1 MKRILVCLILCLT
14 LLAACGDP
22 EPMPVPTALPPLATL
37 EPTATPEPTAVP
49 TATPTVL
56 SDPIPGA
63 LTVDPALDLGPI
75 SPYIYGTNY
84 GPMQAVPL
92 EMMPLVLDAGFTTL
106 RYPAGAWTDE
116 VDIKPFQLDQFVDFY
131 GQFGAM
137 PTVSVRLKNGT
148 AETAAMLVAYA
159 NIVKGYGI
167 EYWSIGNEP
176 TLFTEQLGED
186 YNTER
191 FNREWRAIALAMKA
205 VDPTIKLIGPE
216 LHQWGIDPGSTLK
229 DAAGL
234 DWMDEFLKVNGD
246 LVDVVSVHR
255 YPLWKPSGQ
264 EVTIDELRAN
274 LPEWNKLVTYLE
286 QVTKE
291 ITGRD
296 LPVAFTE
303 VNSSPTGVLGQPAS
317 PDAFF
322 NAIWYADVLGRMMD
336 QDVFMVNQ
344 WVISQRSTG
353 LGLIFGNEVRPT
365 LYTFYMYKHFGNQ
378 QRFAASGV
386 ENVRIYAA
394 QRADGALTLMVINLG
409 DAEVTAP
416 LQIQGLTPTE
426 AQVYLLDATHNAE
439 DLGIQSWPADGVV
452 TLPGQS
458 VILFVVE

>member
-1 MKRILVCLILCLT
+1 
-14 LLAACGDP
+14 
-22 EPMPVPTALPPLATL
+22 
-37 EPTATPEPTAVP
+37 
-49 TATPTVL
+49 
-56 SDPIPGA
+56 
-63 LTVDPALDLGPI
+63 
-75 SPYIYGTNY
+75 
-84 GPMQAVPL
+84 
-92 EMMPLVLDAGFTTL
+92 MMPLVLDAGFTAL

-116 VDIKPFQLDQFVDFY
+116 VDIKPFQLDQFVDFTS
-131 GQFGAM
+131 QFGAL

-148 AETAAMLVAYA
+148 PETAAMLVAYA

-176 TLFTEQLGED
+176 TLFAGQLGEEYD
-186 YNTER
+186 TER
-191 FNREWRAIALAMKA
+191 LNREWRTIALAMKA

-229 DAAGL
+229 DAAGR

-255 YPLWKPSGQ
+255 YPLWKSSGQ

-274 LPEWNKLVTYLE
+274 LPEWNKLVLYLE
-286 QVTKE
+286 QVTKA

-303 VNSSPTGVLGQPAS
+303 VNSSPTSVLGQPAS
-317 PDAFF
+317 PDSFF

-353 LGLIFGNEVRPT
+353 LGLIYGNQVRPT

-386 ENVRIYAA
+386 ENVRVYAA
-394 QRADGALTLMVINLG
+394 QREDGALTVMAINLG
-409 DAEVTAP
+409 DEAVTAP
-416 LQIQGLTPTE
+416 LQIQGMTPAA
-426 AQVYLLDATHNAE
+426 AQMVLLDATHNAE
-439 DLGIQSWPADGVV
+439 DLGVQPWPTDGVV

-458 VILFVVE
+458 VTLFIIP